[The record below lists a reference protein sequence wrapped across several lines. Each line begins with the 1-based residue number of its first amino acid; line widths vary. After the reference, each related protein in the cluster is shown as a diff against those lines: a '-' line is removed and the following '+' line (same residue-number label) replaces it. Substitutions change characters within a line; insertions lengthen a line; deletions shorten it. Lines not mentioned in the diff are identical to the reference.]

1 MPDPLVASL
10 ANSIDVLRELSSAP
24 RGLSN
29 AEIATRTGTTRA
41 TARRLLLTLQELGYV
56 RGDGSNFRLR
66 PRVME
71 IGQRYLGGLG
81 LPDIAR
87 PHLEELCARVNDTCS
102 LTILDGDSVVYVN
115 RVMAQRMMAISI
127 AVGTRLAAYRVS
139 SGHAMLA
146 TLPTEELDTWI
157 ADARDRCAVEGTDD
171 FPTDFEDLIRGVRT
185 DGYALVDRDFNPMLR
200 SIAAP
205 VLDTKGRAVAAVN
218 VSTAVS
224 RTTTQQL
231 REDVLPELLRTTSLI
246 SAALAR

>member
-10 ANSIDVLRELSSAP
+10 ANSVDVLRVLSTAP

-56 RGDGSNFRLR
+56 RGDGSSFRLR

-102 LTILDGDSVVYVN
+102 LTILDGDSVVYVS
-115 RVMAQRMMAISI
+115 RVKAQRMMAISI

-139 SGHAMLA
+139 SGRAMLA
-146 TLPTEELDTWI
+146 TLPAEELDLWI
-157 ADARDRCAVEGTDD
+157 SGVRERGSSDGQDD
-171 FPTDFEDLIRGVRT
+171 FPADFEEVIRSVRA

-205 VLDTKGRAVAAVN
+205 VLGADGRAVAAVN

-231 REDVLPELLRTTSLI
+231 REEVLPELLQTTAAI
-246 SAALAR
+246 SAAWAD